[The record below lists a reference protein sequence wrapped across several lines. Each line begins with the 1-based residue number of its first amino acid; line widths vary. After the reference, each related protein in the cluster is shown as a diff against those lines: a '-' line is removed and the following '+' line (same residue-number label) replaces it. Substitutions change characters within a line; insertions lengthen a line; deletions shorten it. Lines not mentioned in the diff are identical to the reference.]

1 MVANNGITSLSMPHL
16 ISTNTIHVAS
26 NLELEYA
33 NFDSLNHTSM
43 HLHFITNPRLTSIVA
58 SSLKAIG
65 VGEGEEGD
73 LHLMGNTAMT
83 SYEFPSLEL
92 VGEDVE
98 MFYSPWLESVQ
109 FPELE
114 VVTEDFELHYFLN
127 LKEVTLPQLNST
139 GEDLEIW
146 DLPAVRVVSLPKFE
160 SVGEDFEVFDCL
172 LLEKLEIPAL
182 HTVEEDFDFYVNREV
197 TFLGAPSLKH
207 IWEDI
212 QLFGNDHLEEV
223 SFPVPKDIAFEEG
236 GGFLITTNRKLKTL
250 SFPSLV
256 LLWIDLSGLEQLGN
270 LTYFIV
276 RHNSA
281 PQQGSLSIE
290 GLSTSNN
297 SPILSNLL
305 CNSPEFCVEPPTPDW
320 LTPTCFGSDVNNFCP
335 EDTTFPTTMCNS
347 SATCTDAYYL
357 WARENDYDFEENVVQ
372 LSGPPQF
379 SGVEWKRKQRY
390 VRGVG
395 PSWISFEMA

>member
-1 MVANNGITSLSMPHL
+1 
-16 ISTNTIHVAS
+16 
-26 NLELEYA
+26 
-33 NFDSLNHTSM
+33 M
-43 HLHFITNPRLTSIVA
+43 HWHFITNPRLTSIVA
-58 SSLKAIG
+58 LSLKAIG

-98 MFYSPWLESVQ
+98 MFYSPWLQRVR
-109 FPELE
+109 FPKLE

-207 IWEDI
+207 ILEDI

-250 SFPSLV
+250 SSPSLV
-256 LLWIDLSGLEQLGN
+256 LLWIDLSGLEQLIN

-276 RHNSA
+276 RHNSGIIEYRR
-281 PQQGSLSIE
+281 PLYFQQQ
-290 GLSTSNN
+290 
-297 SPILSNLL
+297 P
-305 CNSPEFCVEPPTPDW
+305 
-320 LTPTCFGSDVNNFCP
+320 
-335 EDTTFPTTMCNS
+335 
-347 SATCTDAYYL
+347 YL
-357 WARENDYDFEENVVQ
+357 IQLAVQ
-372 LSGPPQF
+372 LP
-379 SGVEWKRKQRY
+379 
-390 VRGVG
+390 
-395 PSWISFEMA
+395 